1 MSLITFSHRN
11 PQRPQ
16 LVALVAYKIPTHKKL
31 RSCFKKQAPAA
42 RTNLLRD
49 NACVLSRRGFLQSVT
64 LSAAAATLPRRVLS
78 ATDTAPAT
86 RLDIFPYSAVTLAPG
101 PLLTQMQ
108 QSQHLLLQLDDDSL
122 LYPFRKMES
131 LPTPGTS
138 LAGWY
143 AADGFAP
150 GHAFGQWISAL
161 SHNYA
166 ATGDQQARAKVG
178 RLIALHA
185 DTLRPDGKF
194 FRDNHFPAYTYDKL
208 LRGLMDAHT
217 LAGDPLALPT
227 MQRLSAIAAPTLPKA
242 AISRNEMCA
251 LPQDPHQY
259 CYDESYTLSE
269 NQFLAWKLTH
279 DPRYL
284 ATGER
289 LLNVRQFFD
298 PLAQGQN
305 ALIKQHAYSHM
316 NQLSSGAQAYLT
328 LGEDKY
334 LRAVTNGFRFVEQ
347 QSFATG
353 GWGPNEEFVDPATD
367 QLAQALASTHRGFET
382 PCGSY
387 AHLKLGRY
395 LLSITEDP
403 HYGDSME
410 RVLYNTVMG
419 AIPIQP
425 DGHAFYYSDYNWG
438 STKTFFSE
446 RWPCCSGTLPLV
458 ATDYGISSYFRSPA
472 GVTVNLYIPSTLNWT
487 SSNGTRLALTQSGDY
502 PFQPEVTFRIS
513 TSRPARFTFRFRIP
527 AWAKGA
533 ELRVNSERAAAVT
546 SGTFAELTR
555 EWQNN
560 DHIELTLPLTMRT
573 EQLNSQH
580 PEIAALVRGPVCLFA
595 LTNQGDKILVTGEQL
610 VAAAPTAA
618 SHREFHVEKD
628 GGALKMI
635 PFSSLVL
642 DDRYSLYLRL
652 RST

>member
-1 MSLITFSHRN
+1 
-11 PQRPQ
+11 
-16 LVALVAYKIPTHKKL
+16 
-31 RSCFKKQAPAA
+31 
-42 RTNLLRD
+42 LRD
-49 NACVLSRRGFLQSVT
+49 NAFVLSRRRFLQSAA
-64 LSAAAATLPRRVLS
+64 LSATAASLPRRAWPS
-78 ATDTAPAT
+78 PDIIPQT
-86 RLDIFPYSAVTLAPG
+86 RLEIFPYSAVTLAPG

-108 QSQHLLLQLDDDSL
+108 QSQALLLQLDDDSL

-143 AADGFAP
+143 AAEGFAP

-166 ATGDQQARAKVG
+166 ATGNPAARTKLS

-217 LAGDPLALPT
+217 LAADPLALPT
-227 MQRLSAIAAPTLPKA
+227 MQRLTAIAAPTLPKA

-251 LPQDPHQY
+251 LPQDPYQY

-269 NQFLAWKLTH
+269 NQFLAWKLTR

-284 ATGER
+284 AMGER

-298 PLAQGQN
+298 PLAQGHN

-328 LGEDKY
+328 LGDEKY

-367 QLAQALASTHRGFET
+367 QLAQELATTHRDFET

-395 LLSITEDP
+395 LLSITGDP

-419 AIPIQP
+419 AIPIQA
-425 DGHAFYYSDYNWG
+425 DGRAFYYSDYNWN
-438 STKTFFSE
+438 STKTFFPD

-458 ATDYGISSYFRSPA
+458 ATDYGISSYFKLPT
-472 GVTVNLYIPSTLNWT
+472 GVTVNLYVPSTLNWT
-487 SSNGTRLALTQSGDY
+487 TSNGTRLALTQSGDY
-502 PFQPEVTFRIS
+502 PFQPEVKFVLT
-513 TSRPARFTFRFRIP
+513 TSRPASFTLRFRIP
-527 AWAKGA
+527 TWAKGA
-533 ELRVNSERAAAVT
+533 EMRVNGGPAISAMPA
-546 SGTFAELTR
+546 TFAELTR
-555 EWQNN
+555 EWHNG
-560 DHIELTLPLTMRT
+560 DRIELTLPLTMRT
-573 EQLNSQH
+573 EQLNPQH
-580 PEIAALVRGPVCLFA
+580 PEIVALLRGPICLFP
-595 LTNQGDKILVTGEQL
+595 LTDQAEKLVITNKQL
-610 VAAAPTAA
+610 VGAQPTA
-618 SHREFHVEKD
+618 SNGREFQVEIE
-628 GGALKMI
+628 GGSLKLA
-635 PFSSLVL
+635 PFSSLTP
-642 DDRYSLYLRL
+642 DEKYSLYVKP
-652 RST
+652 RSA

>member
-1 MSLITFSHRN
+1 M
-11 PQRPQ
+11 
-16 LVALVAYKIPTHKKL
+16 
-31 RSCFKKQAPAA
+31 
-42 RTNLLRD
+42 RD
-49 NACVLSRRGFLQSVT
+49 NASVISRRGFLQSAAV
-64 LSAAAATLPRRVLS
+64 SAAAAALPPTAWPSPV
-78 ATDTAPAT
+78 AAPAT

-101 PLLTQMQ
+101 PLFTQLQ
-108 QSQHLLLQLDDDSL
+108 QSQALLLQMDDDSL

-166 ATGDQQARAKVG
+166 ASGNPETRAKVS
-178 RLIALHA
+178 RFIALHA

-208 LRGLMDAHT
+208 LRGLMDAHS
-217 LAGDPLALPT
+217 LAADPLALPT
-227 MQRLSAIAAPTLPKA
+227 MQRLTAIAAPTLPRA

-269 NQFLAWKLTH
+269 NQFLAWKLTR

-289 LLNVRQFFD
+289 LLNNRQFFD

-328 LGEDKY
+328 LGDDKY

-367 QLAQALASTHRGFET
+367 QMAQELASTHRGFET

-395 LLSITEDP
+395 LLSITGDP

-410 RVLYNTVMG
+410 RVLYNTIMG
-419 AIPIQP
+419 ATPIQL
-425 DGHAFYYSDYNWG
+425 DGRAFYYSDYNWN
-438 STKTFFSE
+438 STKTFFPD

-458 ATDYGISSYFRSPA
+458 ATDYGISSYFKSPT
-472 GVTVNLYIPSTLNWT
+472 GVTVNLYVPSTLKWTT
-487 SSNGTRLALTQSGDY
+487 SSGTRLELSQSGEY
-502 PFQPEVTFRIS
+502 PFQPEVIFTLAA
-513 TSRPARFTFRFRIP
+513 SRAARFTLRFRVP

-533 ELRVNSERAAAVT
+533 ELRVNGQPAIAAT
-546 SGTFAELTR
+546 PGTFTEVTR
-555 EWQNN
+555 EWNNN
-560 DHIELTLPLTMRT
+560 DRVEITLPLAMRT
-573 EQLNSQH
+573 EQLNPQH
-580 PEIAALVRGPVCLFA
+580 PEIVALVRGPVCLFA
-595 LTNQGDKILVTGEQL
+595 VTDKADKLSITTGQL
-610 VAAAPTAA
+610 AAAQTTGA
-618 SHREFHVEKD
+618 SSREFRAEMEN
-628 GGALKMI
+628 GSLKLT
-635 PFSSLVL
+635 PFSSLTP
-642 DDRYSLYLRL
+642 DEQYSLYLKPRA
-652 RST
+652 